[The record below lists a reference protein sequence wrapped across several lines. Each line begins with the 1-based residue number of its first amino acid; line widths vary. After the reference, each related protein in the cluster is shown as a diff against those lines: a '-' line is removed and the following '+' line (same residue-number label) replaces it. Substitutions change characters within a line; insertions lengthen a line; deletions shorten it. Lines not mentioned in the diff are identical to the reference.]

1 MRLGYLSFFFIAVI
15 LFSLGCFYYYPFFSD
30 DSLISLR
37 YAQRFLEGKGLT
49 WNDGHP
55 VEGYSNLLWV
65 LGVSVLGKLG
75 MDLILAARVI
85 GILCSLGILGSILY
99 YFRNKN
105 IPKEYVFLGVALLAT
120 TPCFTVWAIGGLE
133 QPLYVLLLT
142 LVLIEVSKIVND
154 HNFKTVYL
162 LSLWL
167 GLLALTRPDGF
178 LFTLLTSGFL
188 LLVYRKKKDQC
199 IKIGIAAAIIPSLF
213 LLGQLA
219 FRYSFYGELVPNT
232 ALVKVKVTIHH
243 VLRGGFYN
251 FKAFFGTL
259 LLSAL
264 GLISLYYLVR
274 KKNVFGYYLLLL
286 ATAWVGYVTS
296 VGGDIFPAFRHYYV
310 VLILFVFSII
320 YGLHYFKKIN
330 LTSKKTSWSF
340 VFLLIINGFIQS
352 KIPDNEHAR
361 DERWEFRG
369 MKLGETLKNTFPNP
383 TLVAVTAA
391 GCIPYSSELPIV
403 DMLGLNDYYIP
414 RHPPKNFGNGSLA
427 HELGDANYVLKRNP
441 DIIIFHI
448 GSELNFNIG
457 NQLKTNP
464 VFNNNYIKV
473 KTKEKDEEYLLF
485 FNKYGKNTGI
495 KNHGKQLMIPGY
507 LFQTSSDKDSS
518 GSIFSNNK
526 LIKTMNKG
534 VSYTLSVDNLSSG
547 NWKIA
552 GSEGKNADFN
562 ASIDTKNGQL
572 VIEVTPKNNMFL
584 ESITLEREY

>member
-37 YAQRFLEGKGLT
+37 YAQRFIEGKGLT

-65 LGVSVLGKLG
+65 LAVSLLGKLG
-75 MDLILAARVI
+75 VDLILAARII
-85 GILCSLGILGSILY
+85 GILCSVGILGSILY

-105 IPKEYVFLGVALLAT
+105 IQREYIFLAVALLAT
-120 TPCFTVWAIGGLE
+120 TPCFVVWAIGGLE

-142 LVLIEVSKIVND
+142 LILIEVSKIVND
-154 HNFKTVYL
+154 YHFKTIYL
-162 LSLWL
+162 LSFWL

-188 LLVYRKKKDQC
+188 LAIYRKQKDQF
-199 IKIGIAAAIIPSLF
+199 IKIGFATAIIPSLF

-219 FRYSFYGELVPNT
+219 FRYNFYGELVPNT

-251 FKAFFGTL
+251 IKAFLATL
-259 LLSAL
+259 VLSGL
-264 GLISLYYLVR
+264 GLGSLYYLLR
-274 KKNVFGYYLLLL
+274 NRNLFGYYLSLLT
-286 ATAWVGYVTS
+286 AAWVGYVTL

-320 YGLHYFKKIN
+320 FGLHYFKKIN
-330 LTSKKTSWSF
+330 LTSKKVSWSF
-340 VFLLIINGFIQS
+340 VFLLIVNGFIQS
-352 KIPDNEHAR
+352 LIIDNKRAV

-369 MKLGETLKNTFPNP
+369 MKLGETLKKTFPNQ

-391 GCIPYSSELPIV
+391 GCIPYSSELPTI

-414 RHPPKNFGNGSLA
+414 RHPPKNFGRGSLA
-427 HELGDANYVLKRNP
+427 HELGDANYVMKRNP
-441 DIIIFHI
+441 DIIIFNI
-448 GSELNFNIG
+448 GSEPRFNIG
-457 NQLKTNP
+457 DQLKTNTI
-464 VFNNNYIKV
+464 FNNNYIKV
-473 KTKEKDEEYLLF
+473 KEKEEEYQLF

-495 KNHGKQLMIPGY
+495 KNNGNQLIIPGY
-507 LFQTSSDKDSS
+507 LFQNSSDNVNV
-518 GSIFSNNK
+518 FSNNK
-526 LIKTMNKG
+526 LLKTMSKG
-534 VSYTLSVDNLSSG
+534 NTYTLSIDDLPSG
-547 NWKIA
+547 DWKIS
-552 GSEGKNADFN
+552 GSEEKNVDFN
-562 ASIDTKNGQL
+562 ADIRMKNGQL
-572 VIEVTPKNNMFL
+572 TIEITPKNHMFL
-584 ESITLEREY
+584 ESLVLERKY

>member
-1 MRLGYLSFFFIAVI
+1 MRLGYLSFFFIAAV
-15 LFSLGCFYYYPFFSD
+15 LFSFGCFYYYPFFSD

-37 YAQRFLEGKGLT
+37 YAQRFIEGKGLT

-65 LGVSVLGKLG
+65 LGVSILGKLG
-75 MDLILAARVI
+75 MDLILAAR
-85 GILCSLGILGSILY
+85 ILGVACSFGILGSILY

-105 IPKEYVFLGVALLAT
+105 IQKEYVFLGVALLAT
-120 TPCFTVWAIGGLE
+120 TPCFAVWAIGGLE
-133 QPLYVLLLT
+133 QPLYVFLLT
-142 LVLIEVSKIVND
+142 LILIEVSKIIND
-154 HNFKTVYL
+154 HNFKSIYQ

-178 LFTLLTSGFL
+178 LFTILTSGFL
-188 LLVYRKKKDQC
+188 LVIFRKKKDQV
-199 IKIGIAAAIIPSLF
+199 IKIGLATAVIPSLF

-219 FRYSFYGELVPNT
+219 FRYQFYGELVPNT

-243 VLRGGFYN
+243 ILRGGFYN

-259 LLSAL
+259 LLSGL
-264 GLISLYYLVR
+264 GLISLYGLL
-274 KKNVFGYYLLLL
+274 KSKNLFGYYLFLLT
-286 ATAWVGYVTS
+286 TAWVGYVTL

-310 VLILFVFSII
+310 VIILFVFSII
-320 YGLHYFKKIN
+320 FGLHYFKKVN
-330 LTSKKTSWSF
+330 LKSKKISWSF
-340 VFLLIINGFIQS
+340 VFILITNGFVQS
-352 KIPDNEHAR
+352 IIPDNQHAI

-369 MKLGETLKNTFPNP
+369 MKLGETLKKTFPNQ

-427 HELGDANYVLKRNP
+427 HELGDANYVMNRNP
-441 DIIIFHI
+441 DLIIFHI

-457 NQLKTNP
+457 DQLKTNK
-464 VFNNNYIKV
+464 VFNTNYIKV
-473 KTKEKDEEYLLF
+473 KTKEKDQEYQLF

-495 KNHGKQLMIPGY
+495 KNNGNQLIIPGY
-507 LFQTSSDKDSS
+507 LFQASSDNMSV
-518 GSIFSNNK
+518 FSDKK
-526 LIKTMNKG
+526 LMKMMNKG
-534 VSYTLSVDNLSSG
+534 ISYHLSVDNLPSG

-552 GSEGKNADFN
+552 GSEEKNAEFN
-562 ASIDTKNGQL
+562 TDIQRKNAQL
-572 VIEVTPKNNMFL
+572 IIQIIPKNNMFL
-584 ESITLEREY
+584 ESIVLEREY

>member
-1 MRLGYLSFFFIAVI
+1 MRLGYLSFFFIATI
-15 LFSLGCFYYYPFFSD
+15 IFSLGCFYYFPFFSD

-37 YAQRFLEGKGLT
+37 YAQRFIEGKGLT
-49 WNDGHP
+49 WNDGQP
-55 VEGYSNLLWV
+55 VEGYSNLLWI
-65 LGVSVLGKLG
+65 LGVSALGKLG
-75 MDLILAARVI
+75 MDLILAARVL
-85 GILCSLGILGSILY
+85 GIVCSLGTIGSILY

-105 IPKEYVFLGVALLAT
+105 IPKEYVFLGLALLVT
-120 TPCFTVWAIGGLE
+120 TPCFAVWAIGGLE

-142 LVLIEVSKIVND
+142 LILIEVSKIIND
-154 HNFKTVYL
+154 KNFATIYL
-162 LSLWL
+162 LSFWL

-178 LFTLLTSGFL
+178 LFTILTAGFL
-188 LLVYRKKKDQC
+188 LVSCRKNKKQF
-199 IKIGIAAAIIPSLF
+199 ITIGIAVAVIPSLF

-243 VLRGGFYN
+243 ILRGGFYN
-251 FKAFFGTL
+251 FKAFFSML

-264 GLISLYYLVR
+264 GLISLYYLLR
-274 KKNVFGYYLLLL
+274 KKLLFGYYLLLL
-286 ATAWVGYVTS
+286 TASWVGYVTL

-320 YGLHYFKKIN
+320 FGLPYFEKLH
-330 LTSKKTSWSF
+330 LTSKKVSLSF
-340 VFLLIINGFIQS
+340 VFLLVINAFIQFW
-352 KIPDNEHAR
+352 IPDNQRAM

-369 MKLGETLKNTFPNP
+369 MKLGETLKKTFPNT

-427 HELGDANYVLKRNP
+427 HELGDANYVMNRNP
-441 DIIIFHI
+441 DLIIFHI
-448 GSELNFNIG
+448 GGELNFNIG
-457 NQLKTNP
+457 DQLKANK

-473 KTKEKDEEYLLF
+473 KTKEKDQEYQLF

-495 KNHGKQLMIPGY
+495 KSNGNQLIIPGY
-507 LFQTSSDKDSS
+507 LFQTSSDNLSVFS
-518 GSIFSNNK
+518 GNK
-526 LIKTMNKG
+526 LVKAMDKG
-534 VSYTLSVDNLSSG
+534 KSYTLSIDDVPSG

-552 GSEGKNADFN
+552 GSEEKNVDFN
-562 ASIDTKNGQL
+562 AKISMKNGQL
-572 VIEVTPKNNMFL
+572 TIEITPQNHMFL
-584 ESITLEREY
+584 ESIVLKREY

>member
-37 YAQRFLEGKGLT
+37 YAQRFIEGKGLT

-75 MDLILAARVI
+75 MDLILAARII

-105 IPKEYVFLGVALLAT
+105 IQKESIFLGVTLLAT
-120 TPCFTVWAIGGLE
+120 TPCFAVWAIGGLE

-142 LVLIEVSKIVND
+142 LVLIEVSKIIND
-154 HNFKTVYL
+154 QNFKTIYL
-162 LSLWL
+162 LSFWL

-178 LFTLLTSGFL
+178 LFTLLTAGFL
-188 LLVYRKKKDQC
+188 LLVYRKKKDQF
-199 IKIGIAAAIIPSLF
+199 IKIGIAAAIIPTLF

-251 FKAFFGTL
+251 VKAFFGTL

-264 GLISLYYLVR
+264 GLISLYNLVR
-274 KKNVFGYYLLLL
+274 KKNLFGYYILLL

-320 YGLHYFKKIN
+320 FGLHYFKKIN
-330 LTSKKTSWSF
+330 LTSKKASWCW
-340 VFLLIINGFIQS
+340 VFILILNACMQTLIM
-352 KIPDNEHAR
+352 DNKYAN

-369 MKLGETLKNTFPNP
+369 MKLGETLKKTFPNQ
-383 TLVAVTAA
+383 TLLAVTAA
-391 GCIPYSSELPIV
+391 GCIPYSSELPVV

-427 HELGDANYVLKRNP
+427 HELGDANYVMDRNP

-448 GSELNFNIG
+448 GGELNFNLG
-457 NQLKTNP
+457 DQLKTNTL
-464 VFNNNYIKV
+464 FNNNYIKV
-473 KTKEKDEEYLLF
+473 KARGKDQDYQLF

-495 KNHGKQLMIPGY
+495 KNKGNQLIIPGY
-507 LFQTSSDKDSS
+507 LFQTSSDNL
-518 GSIFSNNK
+518 SIFSENK
-526 LIKTMNKG
+526 LVKTMDKG
-534 VSYTLSVDNLSSG
+534 KSYILSIDNLPSG

-552 GSEGKNADFN
+552 DSEKKNAELNTD
-562 ASIDTKNGQL
+562 IHMKNGQL
-572 VIEVTPKNNMFL
+572 TLEIIPQSNMFL
-584 ESITLEREY
+584 ESIVLERVY